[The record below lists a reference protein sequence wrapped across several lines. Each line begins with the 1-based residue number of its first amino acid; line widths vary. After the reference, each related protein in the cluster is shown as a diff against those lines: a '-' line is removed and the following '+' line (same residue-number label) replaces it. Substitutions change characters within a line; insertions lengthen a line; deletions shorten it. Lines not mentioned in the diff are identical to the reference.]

1 MLPIA
6 ALILTEDA
14 PDPVSG
20 TDRVERAA
28 LAAERAGISYVYF
41 TGPRQPNLALLRRLR
56 AQGVFG
62 GDLLGWP
69 RRLFAGLVPARQV
82 VVLDARMTID
92 GDAVGRVL
100 RAAALAPGSAVLAVE
115 VGAVR
120 KNNVIDVNEGRVTSV
135 VGDGNAASAGI
146 AVIPHSLL
154 SRVLQVRCMADA
166 IHRLAKTGDLRAV
179 TLESEAAGAQPTRL
193 VATFARAQYVVREF
207 FEQRLLP
214 MRL

>member
-14 PDPVSG
+14 PAPASG
-20 TDRVERAA
+20 TDRVEHAA
-28 LAAERAGISYVYF
+28 LAAQRAGISYVYF

-69 RRLFAGLVPARQV
+69 RRLFSGLVPARQV
-82 VVLDARMTID
+82 VVLDARLPIEAW
-92 GDAVGRVL
+92 AVERVL
-100 RAAALAPGSAVLAVE
+100 RASALAPDSAVLAVDI
-115 VGAVR
+115 GGIR
-120 KNNVIDVNEGRVTSV
+120 KSNIIDVDGERIASV

-146 AVIPHSLL
+146 AVIPHALL
-154 SRVLQVRCMADA
+154 SRVLQVRTMTDA

-179 TLESEAAGAQPTRL
+179 TVEREAASAQPASL
-193 VATFARAQYVVREF
+193 VAAFARAQTVVREF
-207 FEQRLLP
+207 FAQRLLP
-214 MRL
+214 MRS